1 MPWAGGVISSEEVGV
16 TRERSLA
23 ALDRPRKTLRTRY
36 LTALAITALVA
47 IAQFAILSDEIYAQR
62 QQARVV
68 EIAAT
73 QRMLSVE
80 IASLASAFVDAS
92 KDERPDVRL
101 RLATDVRVLLENAR
115 VLVDP
120 TSPANPRDWPPA
132 HVRALFARGDYDVTN
147 RTRDFARHGTRLLA
161 TPERSLGRSDEDL
174 IFLSNVASDLAF
186 RYGAVVAAYID
197 AGDAQR
203 ARLLTHEWL
212 GLIALL
218 LTLALELPLIV
229 APLEA
234 ELDEQV
240 HALVNEAYKLSGAQ
254 RIAHLGTWERDLASG
269 HTDWSDE
276 LRRICML
283 EHDEPTPPQF
293 AAFDH
298 PGDSADVRV
307 ALAAARSSRE
317 PYRIDHRI
325 ETRTGETR
333 WIQESVEFV
342 RREDG
347 SIAREL
353 GTAFDITER
362 KRAEAEL
369 YRQANHDVLTGL
381 PNRRYLRDRLEAEL
395 RRARSGGTGV
405 GVLYADL
412 DRFKLVND
420 SLGHASGDEVLK
432 HTARR
437 LLACVGEHDLV
448 ARTGGDEFVVVVAS
462 VQSTADTARTASRI
476 VEACNKPHDM
486 LGVELYAPLSIGYA
500 TYPYDASDI
509 DSLMRGADRA
519 MYEAKDQGGG
529 RSATCG
535 QMRDR
540 PGDDRF
546 ALETQLRGALERD
559 ELDVYYQP
567 IVDCDGR
574 TIALEA
580 LVRWHHPQ
588 LGLVGPDRFVPI
600 AEQAGLIHA
609 LGSFV
614 LCRATTFVR
623 TLQTGRHA
631 DLRLAVNVS
640 SHQFRDPAYCTSV
653 RDSLARTHFDAGLL
667 DLEITESTVMHDVE
681 SAIATMQELKA
692 MRVRISIDDFG
703 TGFSS
708 LASLRRF
715 PIDTLK
721 IDRSFVSELPT
732 NAIDV
737 AIVES
742 IVALGRNLKLHVVAE
757 GIETAEQY
765 EMLVAQRCGELQGYF
780 FSRPMPA
787 ADVAGWLARRPA
799 NAGSHQ
805 AQFSLAG

>member
-1 MPWAGGVISSEEVGV
+1 M
-16 TRERSLA
+16 
-23 ALDRPRKTLRTRY
+23 
-36 LTALAITALVA
+36 A

-395 RRARSGGTGV
+395 GA
-405 GVLYADL
+405 
-412 DRFKLVND
+412 
-420 SLGHASGDEVLK
+420 
-432 HTARR
+432 
-437 LLACVGEHDLV
+437 LV
-448 ARTGGDEFVVVVAS
+448 AVGRVSAY
-462 VQSTADTARTASRI
+462 STPISTVSSWSTI
-476 VEACNKPHDM
+476 
-486 LGVELYAPLSIGYA
+486 
-500 TYPYDASDI
+500 
-509 DSLMRGADRA
+509 
-519 MYEAKDQGGG
+519 
-529 RSATCG
+529 RSATP
-535 QMRDR
+535 QATRSSNT
-540 PGDDRF
+540 P
-546 ALETQLRGALERD
+546 Q
-559 ELDVYYQP
+559 DV
-567 IVDCDGR
+567 CS
-574 TIALEA
+574 
-580 LVRWHHPQ
+580 
-588 LGLVGPDRFVPI
+588 
-600 AEQAGLIHA
+600 HA
-609 LGSFV
+609 S
-614 LCRATTFVR
+614 
-623 TLQTGRHA
+623 
-631 DLRLAVNVS
+631 
-640 SHQFRDPAYCTSV
+640 
-653 RDSLARTHFDAGLL
+653 
-667 DLEITESTVMHDVE
+667 ESTISSRVPVATNSSWSSRACRVPQIPHVRRAE
-681 SAIATMQELKA
+681 SSRHVTSRTTCSA
-692 MRVRISIDDFG
+692 
-703 TGFSS
+703 SS
-708 LASLRRF
+708 STRR
-715 PIDTLK
+715 
-721 IDRSFVSELPT
+721 
-732 NAIDV
+732 
-737 AIVES
+737 
-742 IVALGRNLKLHVVAE
+742 
-757 GIETAEQY
+757 
-765 EMLVAQRCGELQGYF
+765 
-780 FSRPMPA
+780 
-787 ADVAGWLARRPA
+787 
-799 NAGSHQ
+799 
-805 AQFSLAG
+805 